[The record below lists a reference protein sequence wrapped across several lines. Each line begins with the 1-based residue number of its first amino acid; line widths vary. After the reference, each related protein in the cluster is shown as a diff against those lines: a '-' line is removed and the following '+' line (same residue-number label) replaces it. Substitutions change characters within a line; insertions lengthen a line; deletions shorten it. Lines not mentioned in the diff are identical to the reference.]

1 MADNYIYR
9 WNLFYYL
16 IMNQNAISFK
26 RYREIGEVLVKW
38 GFVSQALEELSPGL
52 ANMNLTLRLHPDIGK
67 MSPQERMRHVLEDLG
82 PTFVKFGQVLST
94 HKEMV
99 TPEMYDELIKL
110 QDNVAPLPFE
120 DLRPLV
126 EQCCG
131 PIEDAFQSFETEPLA
146 AASIGQVHRALLK
159 DGTNVVV
166 KIQRPG
172 IRNQIEADLPLFEK
186 MAERIVKLSPE
197 ARVYNPKMM
206 VSEFAVQIRKEL
218 DYTREGKNTEIIA
231 TNLIEIP
238 EIKIPKI
245 FWQYSGEKVL
255 TMEFMQGCRV
265 DDVETIRSY
274 GVDPVTIADAGF
286 HAYIH
291 QIFVDGFFHADP
303 HSGNLLVSQTG
314 ELIFLDFGMVA
325 IIRPERRKIYI
336 KALLAIVDAD
346 VDELLECFAELGIVI
361 RPADMEQLKDELYT
375 ALLDNRRS
383 SISQFNI
390 GSTMDSLPKTLIKYN
405 LAVPDSLTMVLKVI
419 VMIWNVAVKL
429 DPGFNFNER
438 VKPYIREVYLGG
450 GPIRKLPLTLLE
462 LLEGILGIPKAFNQA
477 LKSVGKGNFRL
488 DVESNDLRDL
498 TTTLSKSTDRA
509 IIGLIASAVVIGSS
523 IVVHA
528 SDVQITGNF
537 FIVTFLIYLTAIT
550 VAIVAIYRLLQK

>member
-1 MADNYIYR
+1 
-9 WNLFYYL
+9 
-16 IMNQNAISFK
+16 
-26 RYREIGEVLVKW
+26 
-38 GFVSQALEELSPGL
+38 
-52 ANMNLTLRLHPDIGK
+52 
-67 MSPQERMRHVLEDLG
+67 
-82 PTFVKFGQVLST
+82 
-94 HKEMV
+94 
-99 TPEMYDELIKL
+99 
-110 QDNVAPLPFE
+110 
-120 DLRPLV
+120 
-126 EQCCG
+126 
-131 PIEDAFQSFETEPLA
+131 
-146 AASIGQVHRALLK
+146 
-159 DGTNVVV
+159 
-166 KIQRPG
+166 
-172 IRNQIEADLPLFEK
+172 

-231 TNLIEIP
+231 ANLSEIP

-265 DDVETIRSY
+265 DDVETIKSY

-303 HSGNLLVSQTG
+303 HSGNLLVSQKG
-314 ELIFLDFGMVA
+314 ELIFLDFGMVG
-325 IIRPERRKIYI
+325 IIRPERRKIFI

-346 VDELLECFAELGIVI
+346 VEELLECFAELGIVI
-361 RPADMEQLKDELYT
+361 RPADMEQLKDELYA
-375 ALLDNRRS
+375 ALRDNQRS

-419 VMIWNVAVKL
+419 VMIWNVATKL

-438 VKPYIREVYLGG
+438 VKPYIKEVYLGG
-450 GPIRKLPLTLLE
+450 SPIRKLPLTLLE
-462 LLEGILGIPKAFNQA
+462 IAEGIGGIPKAFNQA

-498 TTTLSKSTDRA
+498 TSTISKSSDRA
-509 IIGLIASAVVIGSS
+509 IIGIIASAVVIGSS

-528 SDVQITGNF
+528 SDVQITGNI
-537 FIVTFLIYLTAIT
+537 FIVTFLIYLAAIT
-550 VAIVAIYRLLQK
+550 VAIVAIYRLLQKKD

>member
-52 ANMNLTLRLHPDIGK
+52 ANMDLTMRLHPDIGK

-361 RPADMEQLKDELYT
+361 RPADMEQLKDELY
-375 ALLDNRRS
+375 AAMLDNRRS